1 MIPELSKKSVADVSL
16 LGKRVLLRVDF
27 NVPLGPGREILD
39 DTRIS
44 AHLPTINY
52 ILSKGAKL
60 IVASHLDR
68 PKGKVVPEM
77 SLAPVA
83 KRLDEMLEA
92 KVSFVDDCVGPKVA
106 SAVASLGEGEILLL
120 ENIRFKPSETE
131 NSPELAKQ
139 LAMLCDVYVDD
150 AFSSAHRAHASVV
163 GVAKFVP
170 ESVQGFLMEKDVFN
184 LGKLLKS
191 PIQPFIVILG
201 GAKVK
206 DKIGL
211 INHLVGKVDT
221 MAIGGGMCFTFLKAK
236 GLGIGDSL
244 LDEEH
249 LAAVANLLDEAES
262 MGTRIVLPV
271 DIVVAEDVSAEASAR
286 VVSADKIPDGQKG
299 LDIGPQT
306 TNLFVSAIERAATV
320 FWNGPMGVF
329 EKPAFA
335 KGTMAVAKALAG
347 ASASATT
354 VVGGGETVSAVR
366 AAGVA
371 DRITHISTGGG
382 ASLEFL
388 AGKTLPGI
396 AALDDI

>member
-1 MIPELSKKSVADVSL
+1 MIPELSKKSVADVEL

-27 NVPLGPGREILD
+27 NVPLGPGPEILD

-52 ILSKGAKL
+52 VISKGAKL
-60 IVASHLDR
+60 IMASHLGR

-83 KRLDEMLEA
+83 KRLEEMIEP
-92 KVSFVDDCVGPKVA
+92 KVRFVDDCVGPKAA

-120 ENIRFKPSETE
+120 ENTRFEPGETE

-150 AFSSAHRAHASVV
+150 AFSAAHRAHASVAE
-163 GVAKFVP
+163 VAKFVP
-170 ESVQGFLMEKDVFN
+170 ESVQGFLMEKEVFN
-184 LGKLLKS
+184 LGKLLHS

-201 GAKVK
+201 GAKAK
-206 DKIGL
+206 EKIGM
-211 INHLVGKVDT
+211 INHLVGKVDA

-249 LAAVANLLDEAES
+249 VSTAADLLDEAES

-271 DIVVAEDVSAEASAR
+271 DIVVAEGVSDEARAR

-329 EKPAFA
+329 ERPAFA
-335 KGTMAVAKALAG
+335 KGTMGVAEALAG
-347 ASASATT
+347 ASATT
-354 VVGGGETVSAVR
+354 AVGGGETISAVR

-388 AGKTLPGI
+388 AGRTLPGI

>member
-1 MIPELSKKSVADVSL
+1 
-16 LGKRVLLRVDF
+16 
-27 NVPLGPGREILD
+27 
-39 DTRIS
+39 
-44 AHLPTINY
+44 
-52 ILSKGAKL
+52 
-60 IVASHLDR
+60 
-68 PKGKVVPEM
+68 
-77 SLAPVA
+77 
-83 KRLDEMLEA
+83 
-92 KVSFVDDCVGPKVA
+92 
-106 SAVASLGEGEILLL
+106 
-120 ENIRFKPSETE
+120 
-131 NSPELAKQ
+131 
-139 LAMLCDVYVDD
+139 
-150 AFSSAHRAHASVV
+150 
-163 GVAKFVP
+163 
-170 ESVQGFLMEKDVFN
+170 
-184 LGKLLKS
+184 
-191 PIQPFIVILG
+191 
-201 GAKVK
+201 
-206 DKIGL
+206 
-211 INHLVGKVDT
+211 
-221 MAIGGGMCFTFLKAK
+221 MCFTFLKAK

-262 MGTRIVLPV
+262 MGTRIILPV

-306 TNLFVSAIERAATV
+306 TTLFVSAIERAATV

-335 KGTMAVAKALAG
+335 KGTIAVAKALA
-347 ASASATT
+347 AASATT

>member
-1 MIPELSKKSVADVSL
+1 MSKKSVSDVEL
-16 LGKRVLLRVDF
+16 GGKRVLLRVDF
-27 NVPLGPGREILD
+27 NVPLGPEREILD
-39 DTRIS
+39 DTRIR

-52 ILSKGAKL
+52 IISKGAKL
-60 IVASHLDR
+60 IVASHLGR
-68 PKGKVVPEM
+68 PKGKVVPEL

-83 KRLDEMLEA
+83 KRLDELLEA
-92 KVSFVDDCVGPKVA
+92 KVRFVDDCVGPKVA
-106 SAVASLGEGEILLL
+106 SAVDSLGVGEILLL
-120 ENIRFKPSETE
+120 ENTRFKPGETE

-139 LAMLCDVYVDD
+139 FAMLCDVYVDD
-150 AFSSAHRAHASVV
+150 AFSAAHRAHASVAA
-163 GVAKFVP
+163 VAKFVP
-170 ESVQGFLMEKDVFN
+170 ESVEGFLMEKEVFN
-184 LGKLLKS
+184 LGKLLQS
-191 PIQPFIVILG
+191 PVQPFIVILG

-211 INHLVGKVDT
+211 ISHLIGKVDT

-249 LAAVANLLDEAES
+249 LRAITSLLDEAES
-262 MGTRIVLPV
+262 MGTRIVLPI
-271 DIVVAEDVSAEASAR
+271 DIVVAEDVSAEADVS
-286 VVSADKIPDGQKG
+286 VVPADKIPDGQKG

-306 TNLFVSAIERAATV
+306 VNLFVSMIEPAATV

-335 KGTMAVAKALAG
+335 KGTMAVAKALAR
-347 ASASATT
+347 ASGTT

-388 AGKTLPGI
+388 AGETLPGI
-396 AALDDI
+396 AVLDDI